1 MTGAQTSATL
11 GGHNCTRPDPLSAAA
26 GAQPPRI
33 AAHRPSR
40 SAKRPVCL
48 SLHGSIHAL
57 PIERLASTG
66 RRTHACGHRHRQG
79 KQPWP
84 QNSGKGILFS
94 SRHGAPIASGHL
106 LKPELCANVQLVLA
120 NAKQH
125 QHMDLNACMIICTT
139 MIHFSIHPALLS
151 FCPEGLSATI
161 LCTNN
166 GPAEIGHSLTGTMKC
181 CGNGAGGEVGAS
193 YRPLHAAPG
202 VEEACNS
209 CKSVMGG

>member
-84 QNSGKGILFS
+84 QNSGKGTLFS

-106 LKPELCANVQLVLA
+106 LKARTLCKCSAGPCKCKATSTYGSQCLHDNLHNNDPFFDPPCTSVVLPRRPVS
-120 NAKQH
+120 NYIMH
-125 QHMDLNACMIICTT
+125 QQ
-139 MIHFSIHPALLS
+139 
-151 FCPEGLSATI
+151 
-161 LCTNN
+161 
-166 GPAEIGHSLTGTMKC
+166 
-181 CGNGAGGEVGAS
+181 
-193 YRPLHAAPG
+193 RP
-202 VEEACNS
+202 S
-209 CKSVMGG
+209 